1 MWLPKLLLPP
11 VKIRIFG
18 PKTAIFPQNM
28 HSWAHIGPADSGWWL
43 VVDGCG
49 ARAVTRKTP
58 IYFYI
63 GTKRVTLMDI
73 LSNLPQI
80 VGMVDSSF
88 TC

>member
-1 MWLPKLLLPP
+1 M
-11 VKIRIFG
+11 
-18 PKTAIFPQNM
+18 
-28 HSWAHIGPADSGWWL
+28 
-43 VVDGCG
+43 VVVGGCG

-80 VGMVDSSF
+80 VVMVDSSLLVNKQNNLA
-88 TC
+88 TLR